1 MCIYIYIYVHIHSL
15 STLQRQLSRSEACTN
30 VLALNASITNRDS
43 DQAIHPTQSINF
55 KVGNPKMNRKIPERW
70 IVQTNQ
76 RKTGTAAV
84 AMLMA
89 DSAQVSNIT
98 SEHSKKHTSP
108 SYNYHLGML
117 TLVFAIPNSLKMDLQ
132 TSIHHYLDPLCM
144 FAIFLKHMCLLL
156 HVVDSVCSFPNAR

>member
-1 MCIYIYIYVHIHSL
+1 MCVYIYIYIYIYVHIHSL
-15 STLQRQLSRSEACTN
+15 STLQRQLSRSEECTN
-30 VLALNASITNRDS
+30 VLAGNASIMDRDY
-43 DQAIHPTQSINF
+43 DQAIHPTQSTNF
-55 KVGNPKMNRKIPERW
+55 KVGNLKMNRKRPERW

-76 RKTGTAAV
+76 RNIGTAAA

-98 SEHSKKHTSP
+98 SEHYKKHTSP

-156 HVVDSVCSFPNAR
+156 HFVDSVC